1 MTTYPEAPNWDL
13 TVRLEGSCRH
23 CGADL
28 SGEAHV
34 RGTTDWVTRYYHD
47 SAFQRLINQAIAR
60 RHMERHQR
68 ACQAERIEAESQPA
82 WAVSA

>member
-28 SGEAHV
+28 SGEARV
-34 RGTTDWVTRYYHD
+34 RATTDWVARYYAD
-47 SAFQRLINQAIAR
+47 AAFQRVINQAIAR

-68 ACQAERIEAESQPA
+68 ICPAERIAAQRQPA